1 MLSTSHSTATVT
13 GGAAAERGTAMN
25 VAWLRHVLFAAGYTV
40 MVLASITVAYSG
52 TSIAIVWPSAGV
64 AVWWAIICL
73 GWRSFA
79 CMSAFV
85 FAVPALYLSVVDGQA
100 LLPVFFVALS
110 HVIAGPVVGLVLI
123 LLEKM
128 FPPRS
133 HFQGGDDRVSAR
145 IVLPRHVY
153 RLLLVSLVMIPVAR
167 AVGLVGLA
175 METAVSLELY
185 MGLVLRDVA
194 GVLAVAGPGIAI
206 SSAVGQKISGAAFRE
221 FAGVTVVTA
230 VLLALIFGPGQDLPI
245 AYLAM
250 LPLYWSATRL
260 PVAVA
265 AVHNVV
271 TVVATM
277 LLSYLVGTGPF
288 AVSDD
293 SVLDQASATQI
304 FIIMCVVLSLVVSTT
319 VQQHAT
325 LVAELAALTETIPD
339 ALLLIDRQGKA
350 IPINADAHDVVFER
364 DDGEILARPLR
375 EVDGDLIDETDNPGT
390 VALRGENVREML
402 VELDHSSADGT
413 DRDRRFYSVR
423 SSPLYL
429 PGEVEPGHAVLLYHD
444 STDEYWRMRQLRRAR
459 DEARALFEYAP
470 QGVATLDDDGVILQ
484 ANRALGELVGAPVDQ
499 LVGRRLD
506 EFSRDGAFT
515 GEIEAALADPGTL
528 VQTDRG
534 FESADGWEKR
544 VTLSFRTIAGGDSGA
559 TALLVNVVD
568 VTHQH
573 EFYELVSHIAD
584 HDALTGL
591 INRRRLDADLAD
603 ILKDGGTEQETGAVL
618 LIDLDRFKAVN
629 DTLGHHVGDD
639 LLVEFATLLQEC
651 VRATDRVARL
661 GGDEFVVVLPD
672 ADRAEAA
679 VIGERIL
686 AAANRRFRGRTGVLG
701 EVTAS
706 IGAAMFSEAKGSPT
720 DLLVLADQ
728 RLYDAK
734 KSGRNRVAAAP
745 LGRGQVQ
752 RILQTGSVRLELQ
765 PIADMKTGQITWAE
779 GLMRVAPD
787 EGEVCTGEFVAAV
800 EKTGW
805 GPKLDALIMR
815 RGIGL
820 LPQLQR
826 ARPGFRLSLNLSA
839 QSLGSEEVAQV
850 IIEELRRHRVPAG
863 SLVLEVTETTPLRDV
878 DAARA
883 FQRTLREHGV
893 VFALD
898 DFGAG
903 FDPYR
908 YLKCLDFDVVKIAGE
923 FVESMTDGGV
933 DLSVVKSLVRLAED
947 EGMETVAEYVSAE
960 QIFEAARRLG
970 VTYGQGYHFGASLP
984 PREFI
989 TEHLTGAG
997 AGAPVADE
1005 KG

>member
-1 MLSTSHSTATVT
+1 MLSTSPLTPAAT
-13 GGAAAERGTAMN
+13 GGAAPERDKSVNAI
-25 VAWLRHVLFAAGYTV
+25 WLRHALFAAVYAV
-40 MVLASITVAYSG
+40 MVVASITVAYSG

-64 AVWWAIICL
+64 AVWWAVTCR

-79 CMSAFV
+79 WVAAFV
-85 FAVPALYLSVVDGQA
+85 FAVPALYLGAVDGHA
-100 LLPVFFVALS
+100 FLPVIFVGIS
-110 HVIAGPVVGLVLI
+110 HVLTGPAVGLALV
-123 LLEKM
+123 LLEKK

-133 HFQGGDDRVSAR
+133 HFGGGGGRVAAR
-145 IVLPRHVY
+145 LVLPHQVY
-153 RLLLVSLVMIPVAR
+153 RLLIVCLLMIPVAKG
-167 AVGLVGLA
+167 VGMVGVG
-175 METAVSLELY
+175 MEAEVSVELY
-185 MGLVLRDVA
+185 TGLVLRDLA

-206 SSAVGQKISGAAFRE
+206 SSAVGQAISAAALRE
-221 FAGVTVVTA
+221 YAGVTAVTA

-265 AVHNVV
+265 SVHAVV
-271 TVVATM
+271 TVAATM
-277 LLSYLVGTGPF
+277 TLAYVVGAGPF

-293 SVLDQASATQI
+293 TLMDQASATQL
-304 FIIMCVVLSLVVSTT
+304 FIILCVLLSLVVSTT

-325 LVAELAALTETIPD
+325 LVAELEALTATIPD
-339 ALLLIDRQGKA
+339 ALLLVDRHKRVT
-350 IPINADAHDVVFER
+350 PINAAAHDVVFENQH
-364 DDGEILARPLR
+364 GEMHTRRLR
-375 EVDGDLIDETDNPGT
+375 EVDGELLNEDNRPSSL
-390 VALRGENVREML
+390 ALRGENVRGML
-402 VELDHSSADGT
+402 VELAYPPVGGT

-423 SSPLYL
+423 ASPLYG

-444 STDEYWRMRQLRRAR
+444 STDDYRRMRQVRRAR

-470 QGVATLDDDGVILQ
+470 QGVATLDHGGVILQ
-484 ANRALGELVGAPVDQ
+484 ANRALGELVGVPADQ
-499 LVGRRLD
+499 LVERKLE
-506 EFSRDGAFT
+506 EFSGEGEFT
-515 GEIEAALADPGTL
+515 GEIEAALADPGAL
-528 VQTDRG
+528 VQADRSFHSG
-534 FESADGWEKR
+534 DGWEKR
-544 VTLSFRTIAGGDSGA
+544 VTLSFRTIAGGDRGSA
-559 TALLVNVVD
+559 LLLVNVVD

-573 EFYELVSHIAD
+573 EFYEFVSHIAD

-591 INRRRLDADLAD
+591 MNRRRLESDLAD
-603 ILKDGGTEQETGAVL
+603 ILEDCARNRDDGALL

-629 DTLGHHVGDD
+629 DLLGHHAGDD
-639 LLVEFATLLQEC
+639 LLVEFATLLKDC
-651 VRATDRVARL
+651 VRSTDLVARL

-672 ADRAEAA
+672 ADRAEATA
-679 VIGERIL
+679 IGERIL
-686 AAANRRFRGRTGVLG
+686 DTANRRFKDRPGVLG

-706 IGAAMFSEAKGSPT
+706 IGAAIFSEAHNRYT
-720 DLLVLADQ
+720 DLFQLADQ

-734 KSGRNRVAAAP
+734 NSGRNRVASFP
-745 LGRGQVQ
+745 LAREQVGQ
-752 RILQTGSVRLELQ
+752 ILHTDSLRLELQ
-765 PIADMKTGQITWAE
+765 PIVDMKTGCVTWAE
-779 GLMRVAPD
+779 GLIRVASA
-787 EGEVCTGEFVAAV
+787 EGPVSTVELVSAV
-800 EKTGW
+800 EKAGW
-805 GPKLDALIMR
+805 GPKLDALVMR

-826 ARPGFRLSLNLSA
+826 ARPGFRLSLNVSA
-839 QSLGSEEVAQV
+839 QSLGSEEVARV
-850 IIEELRRHRVPAG
+850 IVEELERHRVPAG
-863 SLVLEVTETTPLRDV
+863 SLVLEVTETAPLGDV

-908 YLKCLDFDVVKIAGE
+908 YLKQLDFNVVKIAGE